1 MNTANITASK
11 TIHPVTANSKVS
23 AVLLLLPLFVVT
35 MSWAQQPGFTK
46 LNPPGSTYAFAFG
59 INDKGTVTGSFTDA
73 KGVYK
78 GFSYK
83 AGKYTTIIFP
93 GASKTF
99 TQANGINDSNTIV
112 GDFIGKDQLTHGF
125 VLSSGKFT
133 RYDAQKGVSNWISG
147 ISKTGSLVGYA
158 GNQGN
163 NQGFV
168 KVGKKV
174 TLFTFQGNAT
184 YANGINAANASVGY
198 FIPPP
203 FTAVHGFYRAANGD
217 LTQIDFPGSQATD
230 CLGINDSN
238 EITGLYLDSQGV
250 PHGFTRKNGEFH
262 SYPVPD
268 IGGMNKWGTYVGSY
282 TAKNG
287 KNYGYI
293 VKP

>member
-1 MNTANITASK
+1 MKTASISVAK
-11 TIHPVTANSKVS
+11 KSTHPVATKLKAS
-23 AVLLLLPLFVVT
+23 ALLLLLPLFFGVS
-35 MSWAQQPGFTK
+35 MSAQQFKK

-59 INDKGTVTGSFTDA
+59 INDAGTVTGSFTDA

-78 GFSYK
+78 GFIYK
-83 AGKYTTIIFP
+83 AGTYQTIIFP

-99 TQANGINDSNTIV
+99 TQANGINNSNIVV

-125 VLSSGKFT
+125 LLSNGKFT
-133 RYDAQKGVSNWISG
+133 RYDAQKSVSNWISG
-147 ISKTGSLVGYA
+147 ISNKGSLVGYA

-163 NQGFV
+163 TQGFV
-168 KVGKKV
+168 KIGHKV
-174 TLFTFQGNAT
+174 TLFTYQGNAT

-203 FTAVHGFYRAANGD
+203 FSAWHGFYRAANGQM
-217 LTQIDFPGSQATD
+217 TQLDFPGSQSTS
-230 CLGINDSN
+230 CLGINDN
-238 EITGLYLDSQGV
+238 GVITGLYLDSQGV
-250 PHGFTRKNGEFH
+250 PHGFTHKNGQFL

-268 IGGMNKWGTYVGSY
+268 IGGMNNKGTYVGSY
-282 TAKNG
+282 IAKNG